1 MDNKSIQMRP
11 ETRSFYIKFAL
22 MVTFIFLDVFL
33 NAKIEFEAM
42 AIGVEGLE
50 KLAQYQMLLLGC
62 SILFQFSVAAAFFL
76 ILVSTFPFRVGLLF
90 PFQEGVFKW
99 LLVLQLIYFLSS
111 CVVGGVRMKLLL
123 IAETQTD
130 LFRSGMYRT
139 ISAVHKVV
147 APCYYA
153 ASLRSALALGHKST
167 TRRNLGILPHSNL
180 HLSVE

>member
-42 AIGVEGLE
+42 AIGDEGLE
-50 KLAQYQMLLLGC
+50 ELAQYQ
-62 SILFQFSVAAAFFL
+62 ILFQFSVAAAFFL

-153 ASLRSALALGHKST
+153 ASLRSALALGHKKYYTKESWHPSAQQPS
-167 TRRNLGILPHSNL
+167 RICRVN
-180 HLSVE
+180 SVR

>member
-1 MDNKSIQMRP
+1 
-11 ETRSFYIKFAL
+11 

-42 AIGVEGLE
+42 AIGDEGLE
-50 KLAQYQMLLLGC
+50 ELAQYQMLLLGC

-123 IAETQTD
+123 IADTD

-153 ASLRSALALGHKST
+153 ASLRSALALALGHKKYYTNESWHPSAQQPSPIC
-167 TRRNLGILPHSNL
+167 RVN
-180 HLSVE
+180 SVR